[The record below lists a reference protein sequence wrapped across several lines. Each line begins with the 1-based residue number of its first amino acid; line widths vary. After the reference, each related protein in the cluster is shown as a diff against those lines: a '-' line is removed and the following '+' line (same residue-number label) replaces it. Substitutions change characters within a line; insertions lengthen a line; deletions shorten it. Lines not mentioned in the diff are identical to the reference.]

1 MAEDRTAGGGE
12 PIKNK
17 EKKMSEAMK
26 KWENFRPSKALW
38 FWSCAGAAVLTI
50 IVGFTWGGWV
60 TGGSAEARAE
70 RAGEEAAAQLAASIC
85 VHRFMAAPDAGVK
98 LAELK
103 DADSWGRDD
112 LVEDAGWV
120 TFASMEEPVDG
131 AAEICAD
138 QLAEAELPAVAA
150 AASADKVQEADV
162 AD

>member
-1 MAEDRTAGGGE
+1 
-12 PIKNK
+12 
-17 EKKMSEAMK
+17 MSEAMK

-131 AAEICAD
+131 AADLCAE
-138 QLAEAELPAVAA
+138 QLASAELPVAA
-150 AASADKVQEADV
+150 ADDDSAEPRDIKIAN
-162 AD
+162 

>member
-131 AAEICAD
+131 AADLCAE
-138 QLAEAELPAVAA
+138 QLASAELPVAA
-150 AASADKVQEADV
+150 AADDSAEPRDIKIAN
-162 AD
+162 